1 MNWKK
6 IIDNGVLLHK
16 FQSNWVVK
24 ETQCK
29 IKYFKEFDLDIID
42 DLVCSIIDINDGSI
56 SKIDIAGL
64 LGFNVVDNIDCQ
76 RYADVAEND
85 IFEAIIKPVYKW
97 ALIVDSIDKKVINLT
112 EYGKRALEKKK
123 KYKFYSASICLF
135 EHFKITSN
143 NENEDLIFPFK
154 NTFGINSDIDKIVNA
169 NLDFVF
175 DKIPNNNKLI
185 NSIVFQSINEQLEG
199 ISIYDAEKT
208 RLFQLKNC
216 EITIHLYKINY
227 EIIPLVYTDFGFS
240 IELTSLLN
248 NINNLEYKNQK
259 ILEGQYD
266 KLLTNSNSILDFNSL
281 IKFKDLLNF
290 KQLISDKRL
299 LWSDEKLVDY
309 IFEISNGEEWIN
321 ISENCDI
328 GILQNNIDS
337 IINKVDWTI
346 LTRRA
351 DNGFI
356 IKSIEEFPWDFA
368 EISRIKDIDFIKLLL
383 LNYKLVNNEW
393 DWDELEDRLDFNF
406 IKENIEYIDFHLYDI
421 TKNNIDDSVNLIP
434 IYPDKKWDWKFISN
448 EYDLKFILSNLE
460 IISIYFEINIVI
472 NRIFSDF
479 DLKKGFLNS
488 PIFETLLIQEKTSR
502 LKNYSVTTQ
511 NYFWNIQLVDYLDKI
526 NYIAWSNSFSL
537 GFECN
542 INVCWTKNIF
552 NKYKDKIKTE
562 KGFDNISKQIEDVD
576 IIINNPSYN
585 WSWDIISKEIKF
597 LDCINFVIIFQKRIN
612 WLIAIQHIDIKLI
625 ELDFSEFSEYFAT
638 IDDLAFWGI
647 FTEKCSIEFI
657 RNHLSL
663 NWNWSIL
670 TKKYYNSININAIS
684 NEKWIDKWDW
694 LFLSRKFEK
703 KIIIDNLL
711 IFTKY
716 WDWEFLLN
724 NIFIKT
730 DFNLNTFLPIIAE
743 CITILDSTKQT
754 EYWQIITRKYTFSE
768 LYEIISETLNK
779 DQYKWDFSYF
789 CTHKHFNF
797 AEELDKWID
806 HIDWSALSI
815 SPTLNNFLKFD
826 NSIYSNKK
834 DWSLYIINNYFDN
847 LKYKWDFK
855 QLSKL
860 NSINSNFSI
869 LIRYKDKWDWDFLSE
884 YSILFS
890 TKDEKDLLFYF
901 RKFGS
906 YINYNLFSSRLDIHL
921 TINIIL
927 ELSERNWN
935 WQMISKNNKIKL
947 SNSVLISL
955 KDKTWDW
962 NALTTRKD
970 INLNNDLLLNL
981 IDKDWDWGYI
991 SNSNKII
998 FNSDFVKCVLHKPL
1012 NWREVSKNI
1021 NFSPNYIS
1029 LSLLVN
1035 KDLNWNSICKNEL
1048 FELSD
1053 EVLTTFNDKIDWQL
1067 ITCNKHIDL
1076 NKEEFLNKYKNY
1088 LDWDYISDSCM
1099 IKLSN
1104 EWLNKFKIYINWN
1117 ILSKRNDLIINE
1129 NLLSQFKD
1137 NIDWNVLFIRD
1148 DFEIKESFLYGY
1160 ASYLNWNIISEST
1173 LINFT
1178 EKLIDDFQDYW
1189 NWQKLSKNPAFIEK
1203 LDSVLYKYKKHHNIV
1218 LFLNEMDNQLSS
1230 WKGFV
1235 YHFSHLFNAVD
1246 IIKSRKIYSRDKGD
1260 GKFSNA
1266 AGNLVDRRDTAH
1278 NYARFYFRPLTP
1290 TQFYN
1295 ECLGHD
1301 SLSGRLKEWK
1311 YWDGDWIYKSKWKS
1325 YYPQAKNLG
1334 LPKCPMPVFFKFDI
1348 KEIIQRNADSCYYSN
1363 GNMQTNWANIFKL
1376 IDNPLSLN
1384 FAGLYSTINDGVDI
1398 YKEYSQQEFLI
1409 KEELDFS
1416 NLNSFEIICYDNEQ
1430 ADLLKRLI
1438 GFDDPIC
1445 NKITNNAYGIYHR
1458 QNRNVHLETNEN
1470 VISINSDYKDTA
1482 YLSLEYKDGTSINI
1496 LDGNILKEEVG
1507 RIIAYPNI
1515 KFVNP
1520 ESEIEVKFIDESN
1533 RQWLIYKN

>member
-479 DLKKGFLNS
+479 DLKKG
-488 PIFETLLIQEKTSR
+488 IFK
-502 LKNYSVTTQ
+502 
-511 NYFWNIQLVDYLDKI
+511 
-526 NYIAWSNSFSL
+526 
-537 GFECN
+537 
-542 INVCWTKNIF
+542 
-552 NKYKDKIKTE
+552 
-562 KGFDNISKQIEDVD
+562 
-576 IIINNPSYN
+576 
-585 WSWDIISKEIKF
+585 
-597 LDCINFVIIFQKRIN
+597 
-612 WLIAIQHIDIKLI
+612 
-625 ELDFSEFSEYFAT
+625 
-638 IDDLAFWGI
+638 
-647 FTEKCSIEFI
+647 
-657 RNHLSL
+657 
-663 NWNWSIL
+663 
-670 TKKYYNSININAIS
+670 
-684 NEKWIDKWDW
+684 
-694 LFLSRKFEK
+694 
-703 KIIIDNLL
+703 
-711 IFTKY
+711 
-716 WDWEFLLN
+716 
-724 NIFIKT
+724 
-730 DFNLNTFLPIIAE
+730 
-743 CITILDSTKQT
+743 
-754 EYWQIITRKYTFSE
+754 
-768 LYEIISETLNK
+768 
-779 DQYKWDFSYF
+779 FSYF
-789 CTHKHFNF
+789 
-797 AEELDKWID
+797 
-806 HIDWSALSI
+806 
-815 SPTLNNFLKFD
+815 
-826 NSIYSNKK
+826 
-834 DWSLYIINNYFDN
+834 
-847 LKYKWDFK
+847 
-855 QLSKL
+855 
-860 NSINSNFSI
+860 
-869 LIRYKDKWDWDFLSE
+869 
-884 YSILFS
+884 
-890 TKDEKDLLFYF
+890 
-901 RKFGS
+901 
-906 YINYNLFSSRLDIHL
+906 
-921 TINIIL
+921 
-927 ELSERNWN
+927 
-935 WQMISKNNKIKL
+935 
-947 SNSVLISL
+947 
-955 KDKTWDW
+955 
-962 NALTTRKD
+962 
-970 INLNNDLLLNL
+970 
-981 IDKDWDWGYI
+981 
-991 SNSNKII
+991 
-998 FNSDFVKCVLHKPL
+998 
-1012 NWREVSKNI
+1012 
-1021 NFSPNYIS
+1021 
-1029 LSLLVN
+1029 
-1035 KDLNWNSICKNEL
+1035 
-1048 FELSD
+1048 
-1053 EVLTTFNDKIDWQL
+1053 
-1067 ITCNKHIDL
+1067 
-1076 NKEEFLNKYKNY
+1076 
-1088 LDWDYISDSCM
+1088 
-1099 IKLSN
+1099 
-1104 EWLNKFKIYINWN
+1104 
-1117 ILSKRNDLIINE
+1117 
-1129 NLLSQFKD
+1129 
-1137 NIDWNVLFIRD
+1137 
-1148 DFEIKESFLYGY
+1148 
-1160 ASYLNWNIISEST
+1160 
-1173 LINFT
+1173 
-1178 EKLIDDFQDYW
+1178 
-1189 NWQKLSKNPAFIEK
+1189 
-1203 LDSVLYKYKKHHNIV
+1203 
-1218 LFLNEMDNQLSS
+1218 
-1230 WKGFV
+1230 
-1235 YHFSHLFNAVD
+1235 
-1246 IIKSRKIYSRDKGD
+1246 
-1260 GKFSNA
+1260 
-1266 AGNLVDRRDTAH
+1266 
-1278 NYARFYFRPLTP
+1278 
-1290 TQFYN
+1290 
-1295 ECLGHD
+1295 
-1301 SLSGRLKEWK
+1301 
-1311 YWDGDWIYKSKWKS
+1311 
-1325 YYPQAKNLG
+1325 
-1334 LPKCPMPVFFKFDI
+1334 
-1348 KEIIQRNADSCYYSN
+1348 
-1363 GNMQTNWANIFKL
+1363 
-1376 IDNPLSLN
+1376 
-1384 FAGLYSTINDGVDI
+1384 
-1398 YKEYSQQEFLI
+1398 
-1409 KEELDFS
+1409 
-1416 NLNSFEIICYDNEQ
+1416 
-1430 ADLLKRLI
+1430 
-1438 GFDDPIC
+1438 
-1445 NKITNNAYGIYHR
+1445 
-1458 QNRNVHLETNEN
+1458 
-1470 VISINSDYKDTA
+1470 
-1482 YLSLEYKDGTSINI
+1482 
-1496 LDGNILKEEVG
+1496 
-1507 RIIAYPNI
+1507 
-1515 KFVNP
+1515 
-1520 ESEIEVKFIDESN
+1520 
-1533 RQWLIYKN
+1533 